1 MNQRLIKT
9 FSAFLKI
16 RGYAEQTIH
25 IYSKVL
31 ESVSDTWNTD
41 DPNLLYEHINST
53 LKTLEPTLN
62 TSTRHNIRAAA
73 RQFFLLK
80 TGTVYKDYTH
90 KTNKQAGYADMIND
104 FFIYSTEFKGIT
116 SESTKSECQH
126 IKAFLCF
133 LGDVTYG
140 SLSKLEAH
148 DIRDYVCSAFQGLKA
163 SSIGRYVTSLRN
175 FFRFLEYKG
184 YPINESLIELPLA
197 PADWAKGN
205 VPVILT
211 KHEEKRLWDHHP
223 ANQKN
228 DNRNRIIILLM
239 LNLGMRCSEVANL
252 KLTDISWNNGT
263 IKLHDTKNAH
273 GRELPLPSTLGHM
286 IEIYILSERPKVKT
300 DTLFIRKYLHNYLPM
315 NLGCVRR
322 VVREAFQKENISGW
336 WKGTHALRRTAAS
349 RIYNSGVGLK
359 LTADLL
365 GHQAIDSTTAYV
377 KVDFNSLRSVAVSWP
392 GGDSNECK

>member
-1 MNQRLIKT
+1 MNQRLIET

-25 IYSKVL
+25 IYSKAL
-31 ESVSDTWNTD
+31 EIVSNTWNTD

-53 LKTLEPTLN
+53 LKTLEPTLK
-62 TSTRHNIRAAA
+62 TSTKHNIRAAA

-80 TGTVYKDYTH
+80 TGIIYKDYVH
-90 KTNKQAGYADMIND
+90 KTSRQSGYDDILND
-104 FFIYSTEFKGIT
+104 FFIYSTEFKSIT
-116 SESTKSECQH
+116 SESAKSECQH
-126 IKAFLCF
+126 IKAFL
-133 LGDVTYG
+133 LYIGDATYE
-140 SLSKLEAH
+140 SLSKLEPH

-184 YPINESLIELPLA
+184 YPINEFLVELPLA
-197 PADWAKGN
+197 PADWAKRK
-205 VPVILT
+205 VPVVLT
-211 KHEEKRLWDHHP
+211 KEEEKRLREHHP

-239 LNLGMRCSEVANL
+239 LDLGMRCSEVANL
-252 KLTDISWNNGT
+252 KLTDISWSKGT

-273 GRELPLPSTLGHM
+273 DRELPLPMSLGHM

-300 DTLFIRKYLHNYLPM
+300 DMLFIRKYLQSHLPM
-315 NLGCVRR
+315 NIGCVRR
-322 VVREAFQKENISGW
+322 IVREAFQKENISGW
-336 WKGTHALRRTAAS
+336 WKGSHVLRRTAAS
-349 RIYNSGVGLK
+349 HIYNSGVGLK

-365 GHQAIDSTTAYV
+365 GHKSIDSTTAYV
-377 KVDFNSLRSVAVSWP
+377 RVDFDSLRSVAASWP
-392 GGDSNECK
+392 GGDSNE

>member
-1 MNQRLIKT
+1 MNQQSIET
-9 FSAFLKI
+9 FSAFLKL
-16 RGYAEQTIH
+16 RGYAEPTIR

-31 ESVSDTWNTD
+31 EIVSDTWNTNE
-41 DPNLLYEHINST
+41 PNLLYEHINST
-53 LKTLEPTLN
+53 LKTLEPTLD
-62 TSTRHNIRAAA
+62 TSARHNIRAAA

-80 TGTVYKDYTH
+80 TGILYKNYVK
-90 KTNKQAGYADMIND
+90 KTNTQSGYDDILNE
-104 FFIYSTEFKGIT
+104 FIIYSTEFKRIT

-126 IKAFLCF
+126 IKAFLCY
-133 LGDVTYG
+133 LGNITYE

-148 DIRDYVCSAFQGLKA
+148 DLRDYVCIAFQGLKT

-184 YPINESLIELPLA
+184 YPINESLIELPLS
-197 PADWAKGN
+197 PADWVKGN
-205 VPVILT
+205 VPVVLT
-211 KHEEKRLWDHHP
+211 EDEEIRLRGHHP

-239 LNLGMRCSEVANL
+239 LDLGMRCSEVANL
-252 KLTDISWNNGT
+252 KLTDISWSKGT

-273 GRELPLPSTLGHM
+273 DRELPFPSSLGHM
-286 IEIYILSERPKVKT
+286 VEIYILTERPKVKI
-300 DTLFIRKYLHNYLPM
+300 DMLFIRKYLHSYLPM

-336 WKGTHALRRTAAS
+336 WKGSHALRRTAAS
-349 RIYNSGVGLK
+349 HIYNSGIGLK

-365 GHQAIDSTTAYV
+365 GHESIDSTTAYV
-377 KVDFNSLRSVAVSWP
+377 KVDFDSLRSVAVSWP
-392 GGDSNECK
+392 GGDSNE